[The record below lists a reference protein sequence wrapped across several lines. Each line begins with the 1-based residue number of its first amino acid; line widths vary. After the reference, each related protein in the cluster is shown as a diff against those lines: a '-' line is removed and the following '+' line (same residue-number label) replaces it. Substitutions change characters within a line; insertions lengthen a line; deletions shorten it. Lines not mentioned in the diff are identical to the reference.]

1 MTIERAKIKL
11 QKLELENEMLKQLLK
26 YGKIYVNYDSSDCDG
41 GHSGGHRT
49 FNSIDVVYKWWEDEA
64 ESADG
69 PFGWALTIPEE
80 LQESYTYFTR

>member
-41 GHSGGHRT
+41 GHSGGYRT
-49 FNSIDVVYKWWEDEA
+49 FNSIDGVYKWWEDEA